1 MYNVIDF
8 FKKEKVVLDI
18 AKKMHNDSYNL
29 LVNNTTSNHN
39 YLLAYL
45 AYLETNNFIVYV
57 APNVYKATIAYE
69 NLCQLVG
76 FENVNFYVNDEIVA
90 SELLAVSNEFKFE
103 RLHTVNSIMRNDKK
117 IVVTHVGAI
126 TRKLMGKKTILD
138 NVLRLHTGQT
148 INVKEMINTL
158 IRSGYK
164 RVPLTTKIGEFSV
177 RGEIIDVFSV
187 NSDIPYRIDLFDDE
201 IEYIK
206 AFDTVTQKST
216 NKLNEIE
223 IFPINELIYDNP
235 DNIIEKIKKDCD
247 GVLTN
252 QILNDI
258 DDIKNYNNLERIH
271 KYIDYFTDDT
281 CSILDYMEEKIV
293 LYEEIKRIEENY
305 EKSVYELNSY
315 IESKNIPKNLKLNY
329 ITDYNEI
336 FNNVNKK
343 IYLTEFRQSIN
354 NIRIDDVI
362 DLNGYMVIDYQNDI
376 KNFLQDLKVN
386 KKTFVI
392 APSTDQYVSLLE
404 EMFKSNEIKYTKTS
418 DIIEN
423 SINLIPMKNAIS
435 FGFIGGIEVISDQN
449 IFKKLKFKKAKYRS
463 AFQNTQK
470 INSKED
476 IVPGEYVVHYD
487 YGIAQ
492 YLGIKTVEL
501 QNIKNDY
508 IVLKFENMEL
518 YIPVENI
525 NLLEKYQGTEGTV
538 PKLTSIGT
546 NEWEKRKKKVREKL
560 ESIARE
566 LIEIQAIRQE
576 KKGYKY
582 KPDDYIQEAFE
593 NDFEYNETPDQLKAV
608 EEIKK
613 DMEEGLIVDRLVC
626 GDVGYGKT
634 EVAMRIAMKTVL
646 NGKQVAYLAPTT
658 ILSRQH
664 YLSFKERFD
673 KYGIRIELLNRFVN
687 PKKQDEIIEKLKKQ
701 EVDIV
706 IGTHRL
712 LNDEIKYKNLGL
724 LIVDEEQRFGV
735 VHKEKIKKYKNN
747 INVLTLTAT
756 PIPRTLQMSLMGVR
770 QLSLIET
777 PPQNRYPVQTY
788 VVEENDVI
796 VKEAIYRELGRNGQV
811 FYLHNRISTLEKT
824 YRKLKRLVPE
834 AKILVAHG
842 QMDKDTLENA
852 IQSFIDK
859 EYDVLLCTTIIET
872 GIDIPNTNTLI
883 VDMADKLGLAQMYQI
898 RGRVG
903 RGDRVS
909 YAYFM
914 YEEDKVLT
922 DTSSKRLSAIKEFT
936 TLGSGYK
943 IALRDLAIRGAGD
956 ILGQEQSG
964 FIDSIGLEMYMKML
978 NEAILRLKG
987 VKVKEEK
994 PKNWNI
1000 EVSKHVSD
1008 DYVSDDDIKIH
1019 IHKEINKIKSKEGKE
1034 QLISELTDRFG
1045 KLTDEIKLYIDKVY
1059 LESLLYQA
1067 GIEDIKETNTN
1078 VKMVF
1083 GLEASQNMD
1092 ASFIFKKAYEIS
1104 RDFSFE
1110 YKSKRIIVF
1119 LNKTPQDKTWIKK
1132 ITTLLESF
1140 VYNSQIDK

>member
-8 FKKEKVVLDI
+8 FKKELVI
-18 AKKMHNDSYNL
+18 QEISKKIKNNSYNI

-45 AYLETNNFIVYV
+45 SFLETNDYIIYV
-57 APNVYKATIAYE
+57 TPNIYKATLAYE

-76 FENVNFYVNDEIVA
+76 YENVNFYANDEIVA
-90 SELLAVSNEFKFE
+90 SELLAVSSEFRFE
-103 RLHTVNSIMRNDKK
+103 RLHTVNSIIRQEKK
-117 IVVTHVGAI
+117 IIVTHVGAL
-126 TRKLMGKKTILD
+126 TRKLMSKDDILKNVINLKK
-138 NVLRLHTGQT
+138 GQT
-148 INVKEMINTL
+148 IVVKEIINTL

-164 RVPLTTKIGEFSV
+164 RVPLTTKVGEFSV
-177 RGEIIDVFSV
+177 RGEIIDIFAV
-187 NSDIPYRIDLFDDE
+187 NANVPYRIDLFDDE

-206 AFDTVTQKST
+206 SFDTITQKT
-216 NKLNEIE
+216 VENINDIE
-223 IFPINELIYDNP
+223 IFPINELIYGNP
-235 DNIIEKIKKDCD
+235 DEIIEKIKKAC
-247 GVLTN
+247 GNTITN
-252 QILNDI
+252 SILNDL
-258 DDIKNYNNLERIH
+258 DDIKNYNNIERIH
-271 KYIDYFTDDT
+271 KYIDYFTDNT
-281 CSILDYMEEKIV
+281 STLIDYIDNKIV

-305 EKSVYELNSY
+305 EKTIVELNSY
-315 IESKNIPKNLKLNY
+315 IESKNIPQNLVLNY
-329 ITDYNEI
+329 ISDYNDI
-336 FNNVNKK
+336 FTNVNKK

-354 NIRIDDVI
+354 NILIDDII
-362 DLNGYMVIDYQNDI
+362 DLNAYMVVDYQNDVKSFI
-376 KNFLQDLKVN
+376 QDLKLN
-386 KKTFVI
+386 KKTYIV
-392 APSTDQYVSLLE
+392 APSTDQYISLLE
-404 EMFKSNEIKYTKTS
+404 EMLNSNEIKYNKS
-418 DIIEN
+418 LDIVTN
-423 SINLIPMKNAIS
+423 GINLIPLKNAIS

-449 IFKKLKFKKAKYRS
+449 IFKKLKFKQTKYRS
-463 AFQNTQK
+463 AYQNTQK

-476 IVPGEYVVHYD
+476 ITPGEYVVHYD
-487 YGIAQ
+487 YGIGQ

-508 IVLKFENMEL
+508 IVLRFENMEL

-546 NEWEKRKKKVREKL
+546 NEWEKKKKKVREKL

-576 KKGYKY
+576 KKGFTYKE
-582 KPDDYIQEAFE
+582 DDYIQESFE
-593 NDFEYNETPDQLKAV
+593 NDFEYNETVDQLKAID
-608 EEIKK
+608 EIKK

-646 NGKQVAYLAPTT
+646 NGRQVAYLAPTT

-673 KYGIRIELLNRFVN
+673 KYGIRIELVNRFVS
-687 PKKQDEIIEKLKKQ
+687 PKKQDEIIAKLKTQ
-701 EVDIV
+701 DVDIV

-712 LNDEIKYKNLGL
+712 LNEEIKYKNLGL

-735 VHKEKIKKYKNN
+735 IHKEKIKKYKNN

-796 VKEAIYRELGRNGQV
+796 IKEAIYRELGRNGQV
-811 FYLHNRISTLEKT
+811 FYLHNRVSTLEKT
-824 YRKLKRLVPE
+824 FRRLKRLVPE
-834 AKILVAHG
+834 AKILIAHG

-883 VDMADKLGLAQMYQI
+883 VDMADRLGLAQMYQI

-978 NEAILRLKG
+978 NEAIQKLKG
-987 VKVKEEK
+987 IEVNDDK

-1008 DYVSDDDIKIH
+1008 KYVNDDDVKIY
-1019 IHKEINKIKSKEGKE
+1019 IHKSITKIKSKQEKE
-1034 QLISELTDRFG
+1034 EIINELTDRFG
-1045 KLTDEIKLYIDKVY
+1045 KLNEDILLYIDKVY
-1059 LESLLYQA
+1059 LESLLTKV
-1067 GIEDIKETNTN
+1067 GIEDIKETSNN
-1078 VKMVF
+1078 VKIVF
-1083 GLEASQNMD
+1083 GLEVSSTID
-1092 ASFIFKKAYEIS
+1092 ASVIFKKAYQIS
-1104 RDFSFE
+1104 REFSFE
-1110 YKSKRIIVF
+1110 YKSKRIIIY
-1119 LNKTPQDKTWIKK
+1119 LNKINKDKTWIKK
-1132 ITTLLESF
+1132 IIELLESF
-1140 VYNSQIDK
+1140 V

>member
-8 FKKEKVVLDI
+8 FKKELVI
-18 AKKMHNDSYNL
+18 QEISKKIKNNSYNI

-45 AYLETNNFIVYV
+45 SFLETNDYIIYV
-57 APNVYKATIAYE
+57 TPNIYKATLAYE

-76 FENVNFYVNDEIVA
+76 YENVNFYANDEIVA
-90 SELLAVSNEFKFE
+90 SELLAVSSEFRFE
-103 RLHTVNSIMRNDKK
+103 RLHTVNSIIRQKKK
-117 IVVTHVGAI
+117 IIVTHVGAL
-126 TRKLMGKKTILD
+126 TRKLMSKDDILKNVINLKK
-138 NVLRLHTGQT
+138 GQT
-148 INVKEMINTL
+148 IVVKEIINTL

-164 RVPLTTKIGEFSV
+164 RVPLTTKVGEFSV
-177 RGEIIDVFSV
+177 RGEIIDIFAV
-187 NSDIPYRIDLFDDE
+187 NANVPYRIDLFDDE

-206 AFDTVTQKST
+206 SFDTITQKT
-216 NKLNEIE
+216 VENINDIE
-223 IFPINELIYDNP
+223 IFPINELIYGNP
-235 DNIIEKIKKDCD
+235 DEIIEKIKKAC
-247 GVLTN
+247 GNTITN
-252 QILNDI
+252 SILNDL
-258 DDIKNYNNLERIH
+258 DDIKNYNNIERIH
-271 KYIDYFTDDT
+271 KYIDYFTDNT
-281 CSILDYMEEKIV
+281 STLIDYIDNKIV

-305 EKSVYELNSY
+305 EKTIVELNSY
-315 IESKNIPKNLKLNY
+315 IESKNTPQNLVLNY
-329 ITDYNEI
+329 ISDYNDI
-336 FNNVNKK
+336 FTNVNKK

-354 NIRIDDVI
+354 NILIDDII
-362 DLNGYMVIDYQNDI
+362 DLNGYMVVDYQNDVKSFI
-376 KNFLQDLKVN
+376 QDLKLN
-386 KKTFVI
+386 KKTYIV
-392 APSTDQYVSLLE
+392 APSTDQYISLLE
-404 EMFKSNEIKYTKTS
+404 EMLNSNEIKYNKS
-418 DIIEN
+418 LDIVTN
-423 SINLIPMKNAIS
+423 GINLIPLKNAIS

-449 IFKKLKFKKAKYRS
+449 IFKKLKFKQTKYRS
-463 AFQNTQK
+463 AYQNTQK

-476 IVPGEYVVHYD
+476 ITPGEYVVHYD
-487 YGIAQ
+487 YGIGQ

-508 IVLKFENMEL
+508 IVLRFENMEL

-546 NEWEKRKKKVREKL
+546 NEWEKKKKKVREKL

-576 KKGYKY
+576 KKGFTYKE
-582 KPDDYIQEAFE
+582 DDYIQESFE
-593 NDFEYNETPDQLKAV
+593 NDFEYNETVDQLKAID
-608 EEIKK
+608 EIKK

-646 NGKQVAYLAPTT
+646 NGRQVAYLAPTT

-673 KYGIRIELLNRFVN
+673 KYGIRIELVNRFVS
-687 PKKQDEIIEKLKKQ
+687 PKKQDEIIAKLKTQ
-701 EVDIV
+701 DVDIV

-712 LNDEIKYKNLGL
+712 LNEEIKYKNLGL

-735 VHKEKIKKYKNN
+735 IHKEKIKKYKNN

-796 VKEAIYRELGRNGQV
+796 IKEAIYRELGRNGQV
-811 FYLHNRISTLEKT
+811 FYLHNRVSTLEKT
-824 YRKLKRLVPE
+824 FRRLKRLVPE
-834 AKILVAHG
+834 AKILIAHG

-883 VDMADKLGLAQMYQI
+883 VDMADRLGLAQMYQI

-978 NEAILRLKG
+978 NEAIQKLKG
-987 VKVKEEK
+987 IEVNDDK

-1008 DYVSDDDIKIH
+1008 KYVNDDDVKIY
-1019 IHKEINKIKSKEGKE
+1019 IHKSITKIKSKQEKE
-1034 QLISELTDRFG
+1034 EIINELTDRFG
-1045 KLTDEIKLYIDKVY
+1045 KLNEDILLYIDKVY
-1059 LESLLYQA
+1059 LESLLTKV
-1067 GIEDIKETNTN
+1067 GIEDIKETSNN

-1083 GLEASQNMD
+1083 GLEVSSTID
-1092 ASFIFKKAYEIS
+1092 ASVIFKKAYQIS
-1104 RDFSFE
+1104 REFSFE
-1110 YKSKRIIVF
+1110 YKSKRIIIY
-1119 LNKTPQDKTWIKK
+1119 LNKINKDKTWIKK
-1132 ITTLLESF
+1132 IIELLESF
-1140 VYNSQIDK
+1140 V